1 MVMIRSE
8 TEMKDSGVQW
18 LGNIPKEWSVG
29 KVKHEFYATKTI
41 VGDKVNHYERLALTL
56 NGVIKRSKDAGDG
69 LQPEK
74 FDGYQILKE
83 HELVFKLIDLANV
96 STSRVGLSPYTGIV
110 SPAYIVLH
118 HRKDM
123 NPRYGE
129 YYFLSMWMNEVFNHI
144 GGDGVRS
151 ALNAKDLLNIPYLK
165 VSLDEQQA
173 IADYLDKTCSKIDK
187 IIVEAKENIDEYKEL
202 KKAVLFEVMSKGI
215 RKHIPMKYSGVDWL
229 EAIPFDWNFMKITY
243 ILDYN
248 DIYPI
253 GDGDHGM
260 IKTESY
266 CSEGIPYIRVQNIGW
281 GTPLLL
287 DNVVYI
293 SEDDNEKIKSSQ
305 LKPNDVL
312 FVKTGGTI
320 GKTAIVPDSL
330 PVSNTTS
337 HVGKITVS
345 PEHNPKFVFYMLS
358 SFIGYKQFWDIAC
371 MKATRPELSIN
382 EIKQIKVLM
391 PTSRTEEDEIVAYLD
406 KILPDYD
413 LLITEKESLINDL
426 EAYKKSLIYE
436 VVTGKRRVV

>member
-1 MVMIRSE
+1 MAMIRPE
-8 TEMKDSGVQW
+8 TEMKNSGVQW

-41 VGDKVNHYERLALTL
+41 VGDKVNDYERLALTL

-165 VSLDEQQA
+165 VSPDEQQA
-173 IADYLDKTCSKIDK
+173 IADYLDETCSKIDE
-187 IIVEAKENIDEYKEL
+187 IIAEAKASIDEYKEL
-202 KKAVLFEVMSKGI
+202 RQGVIFEAVTKGLDKNVEMKSTSVGWIGTVPLHWRVAKIRQVAEFYNGDRSSKY
-215 RKHIPMKYSGVDWL
+215 PSGD
-229 EAIPFDWNFMKITY
+229 
-243 ILDYN
+243 
-248 DIYPI
+248 DIV
-253 GDGDHGM
+253 
-260 IKTESY
+260 
-266 CSEGIPYIRVQNIGW
+266 SEGIIFITSNNLGYIVLNTNISTNKFITKQKYDDLGGAKLRINDIVFCLRGSVGKCAINKTFDEGTIASSLVVIRAKKVDADYLNYVLQNHRITDEAIVNAIGI
-281 GTPLLL
+281 GSLNLAAH
-287 DNVVYI
+287 DI
-293 SEDDNEKIKSSQ
+293 SE
-305 LKPNDVL
+305 
-312 FVKTGGTI
+312 
-320 GKTAIVPDSL
+320 
-330 PVSNTTS
+330 
-337 HVGKITVS
+337 
-345 PEHNPKFVFYMLS
+345 FYMP
-358 SFIGYKQFWDIAC
+358 IPPEKEMQDIV
-371 MKATRPELSIN
+371 R
-382 EIKQIKVLM
+382 
-391 PTSRTEEDEIVAYLD
+391 YLD
-406 KILPDYD
+406 DKVGNVDD
-413 LLITEKESLINDL
+413 LISEKESLINDL

>member
-1 MVMIRSE
+1 MTMIRPE

-18 LGNIPKEWSVG
+18 LGNVPKEWSVG
-29 KVKHEFYATKTI
+29 KVKHEFYVTKTI
-41 VGDKVNHYERLALTL
+41 VGDKVNDYERLALTL

-165 VSLDEQQA
+165 VSSDEQQT
-173 IADYLDKTCSKIDK
+173 IANYLDEKCSKIDE
-187 IIVEAKENIDEYKEL
+187 IIAEAKASIDEYKEL
-202 KKAVLFEVMSKGI
+202 KQSVIFEAVTKGLDKNVEMKDSGVEWIGEIPESWNIRMLNQYVSQVKCKNSDLSETNLLSLSYGKIKRKNINSNDGLLPESFDNYNVVDENDIVLRLTDLQNDHKSLRVGLVTERGIITSAYVTIRPNGINAAYLALLLHAFDYKKGFYGMGSGI
-215 RKHIPMKYSGVDWL
+215 RQGLTFDGIKSLKIVVPSNFEQDDIVKHIMK
-229 EAIPFDWNFMKITY
+229 M
-243 ILDYN
+243 
-248 DIYPI
+248 
-253 GDGDHGM
+253 
-260 IKTESY
+260 TEK
-266 CSEGIPYIRVQNIGW
+266 C
-281 GTPLLL
+281 
-287 DNVVYI
+287 
-293 SEDDNEKIKSSQ
+293 
-305 LKPNDVL
+305 
-312 FVKTGGTI
+312 
-320 GKTAIVPDSL
+320 DSL
-330 PVSNTTS
+330 IS
-337 HVGKITVS
+337 
-345 PEHNPKFVFYMLS
+345 
-358 SFIGYKQFWDIAC
+358 
-371 MKATRPELSIN
+371 
-382 EIKQIKVLM
+382 
-391 PTSRTEEDEIVAYLD
+391 
-406 KILPDYD
+406 
-413 LLITEKESLINDL
+413 EKESLINDL